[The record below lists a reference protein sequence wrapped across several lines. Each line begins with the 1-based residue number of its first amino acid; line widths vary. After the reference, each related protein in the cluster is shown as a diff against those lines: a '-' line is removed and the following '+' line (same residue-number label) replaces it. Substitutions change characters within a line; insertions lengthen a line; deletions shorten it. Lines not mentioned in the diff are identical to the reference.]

1 MLFSQY
7 AIDYLLCADY
17 EEHTDRIH
25 LVPHLP
31 LIIEAPS

>member
-7 AIDYLLCADY
+7 AIDYLLYADY

-31 LIIEAPS
+31 LITEAPS

>member
-1 MLFSQY
+1 MQFLQF
-7 AIDYLLCADY
+7 AIDCLLYADC